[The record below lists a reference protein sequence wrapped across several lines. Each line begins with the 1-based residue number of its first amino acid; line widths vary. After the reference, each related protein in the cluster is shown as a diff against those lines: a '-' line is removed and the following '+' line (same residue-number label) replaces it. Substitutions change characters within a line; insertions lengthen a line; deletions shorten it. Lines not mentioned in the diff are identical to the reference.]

1 MKNMSDVVVEE
12 SYRADICFQAL
23 VLVVLQNDGAM
34 VNSAVF
40 ENSRGVPS

>member
-23 VLVVLQNDGAM
+23 VLAIWDVC
-34 VNSAVF
+34 S
-40 ENSRGVPS
+40 ENKPLEIG